1 MFKSSEN
8 LLMRIETEISYLT
21 ETIGI
26 CTDDD
31 ENYGEKSYQFVL
43 TVLAEEKEKNDGSL
57 SKEQFNK
64 IQEMLEDES
73 VDLLQ
78 AYWNILDFL
87 FDICHS

>member
-8 LLMRIETEISYLT
+8 LLMRIETEINYLT

-31 ENYGEKSYQFVL
+31 DNYEEKSYQFVL

-57 SKEQFNK
+57 SKEQFDK
-64 IQEMLEDES
+64 IQEMLEEES

-78 AYWNILDFL
+78 TYGNILDFL
-87 FDICHS
+87 IDICHS